1 MSAARIREIN
11 DYLEEIDDMSDVWIG
26 MLYDGLNLRKLARE
40 NKSLKYFGVTRMDY
54 ALYRDNKRK
63 LRRLLQLEEL
73 HLAAWAK
80 AGQDDVSGEE

>member
-73 HLAAWAK
+73 RLAA
-80 AGQDDVSGEE
+80 